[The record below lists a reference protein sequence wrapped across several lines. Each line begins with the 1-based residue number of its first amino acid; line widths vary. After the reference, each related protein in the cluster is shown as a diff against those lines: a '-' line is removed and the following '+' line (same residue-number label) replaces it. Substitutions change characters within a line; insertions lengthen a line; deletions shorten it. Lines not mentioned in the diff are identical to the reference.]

1 MSAREVWF
9 NINKSGRLNAI
20 EFGTFLH
27 FVNIDL
33 EFSEVEKL
41 VGIFGNTI
49 SYKEFKKLIK

>member
-1 MSAREVWF
+1 REFWF

-20 EFGTFLH
+20 ELGTFLH